1 MGCGSAD
8 GGTLALETERTGA
21 GMRVLRLLGAAVD
34 AGKRCSAT
42 ACATL
47 IRAASLVPR
56 SLSLQTLLLGLNA
69 WLFVAGACPHPELLR
84 RPRGLL
90 GARCRPLRARAWC
103 VQACRHGAE
112 RALRP
117 LCGWCRSWPR
127 RAFSLC

>member
-1 MGCGSAD
+1 MGCGIAH
-8 GGTLALETERTGA
+8 GGTLALETARAGA

-56 SLSLQTLLLGLNA
+56 SLSLQTLLIGLNA
-69 WLFVAGACPHPELLR
+69 WLFVAGACQHLELLR

-90 GARCRPLRARAWC
+90 SARCRPLRALAWDL
-103 VQACRHGAE
+103 QACGRGAG

-117 LCGWCRSWPR
+117 LCGW
-127 RAFSLC
+127 